1 MPQLIL
7 LDTMPPRDGDHS
19 YWREMRESLAYLC
32 VLQIMGRAEI
42 HPWKN
47 RSQRTHVVELQRS
60 ELCRQHQ
67 LHEEVRIWCGVNIS
81 DFTLLYFT
89 PMKADMLAV

>member
-47 RSQRTHVVELQRS
+47 RSQELKLLNSREVNCVANINSTKKYEYGVE
-60 ELCRQHQ
+60 
-67 LHEEVRIWCGVNIS
+67 
-81 DFTLLYFT
+81 
-89 PMKADMLAV
+89 